1 MGRAVPTEHVQAW
14 KHRELSALRGDP
26 TLCCSGC
33 RTEPAPPG
41 FPRGAVSCLVV
52 CCQASPGARGV
63 DVLQLLFLLAKAGSI
78 T

>member
-1 MGRAVPTEHVQAW
+1 M
-14 KHRELSALRGDP
+14 L
-26 TLCCSGC
+26 CSGC